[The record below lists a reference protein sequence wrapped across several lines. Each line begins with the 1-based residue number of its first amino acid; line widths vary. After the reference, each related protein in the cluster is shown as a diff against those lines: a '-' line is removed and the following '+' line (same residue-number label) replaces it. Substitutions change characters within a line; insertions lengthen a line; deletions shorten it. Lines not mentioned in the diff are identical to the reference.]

1 MSHKTAR
8 VLVALAIVLS
18 LGGCASLQ
26 RSRDEGSAATVAR
39 LLAEGKGGELAKM
52 SVSPFILDAE
62 IIPLAADVATFWDGA
77 AKAGL
82 RLDAGLARA
91 VPVGP
96 DTWREFGASRE
107 VQVYFTKYATEGAR
121 LFELRTP
128 RGGRVLLLVRESFCT
143 FSIYGFRG
151 PF

>member
-1 MSHKTAR
+1 MSHTPAR
-8 VLVALAIVLS
+8 VLVALALLLA

-26 RSRDEGSAATVAR
+26 RSADEGSAARVAR
-39 LLAEGKGGELAKM
+39 LLAEGESAELAKM

-62 IIPLAADVATFWDGA
+62 IIPLASDVATFWDGA

-82 RLDAGLARA
+82 RLETGVARA

-96 DTWREFGASRE
+96 ETWREFGASRE
-107 VQVYFTKYATEGAR
+107 VQVYFTKYVAQGAR
-121 LFELRTP
+121 LFELRTS
-128 RGGRVLLLVRESFCT
+128 RGGRVLLLVRERLFS